1 MSFSNIIIITNAI
14 IINWSNN
21 CDNDNG
27 VNKRQCE
34 KEQFT
39 QQQQQVGGSNKIKAN
54 NAKEKKNQCR

>member
-39 QQQQQVGGSNKIKAN
+39 QQQQQQVVGEAIK
-54 NAKEKKNQCR
+54 